1 MSEKQRQK
9 KAGRDKNKKNRAKR
23 AREGA
28 EGRSGRD
35 EFTQAR
41 KRRVGRGAA

>member
-9 KAGRDKNKKNRAKR
+9 KSGRDKNKKNQAKR
-23 AREGA
+23 AREGPQ
-28 EGRSGRD
+28 SRD

-41 KRRVGRGAA
+41 KRRVGRGAP